1 MIVIILR
8 PLSAPAVK
16 PENLENLKVKTGEF
30 VHRALYNYLAR
41 SGLRMDMRVLLVE
54 IITLSFV
61 YIVSLY
67 ILNI

>member
-1 MIVIILR
+1 VIVIILR